1 MPTTPTARKRP
12 IQAQRETILT
22 AYRRSQ
28 LTQREFASQAG
39 ISVSA
44 LQLWL
49 RKAAARPSSQA
60 TAFVQVPNLLA
71 QAPGPAVYRLHLSGG
86 IDLEVG
92 SGFRPE
98 ELASLLQLL
107 RSL

>member
-1 MPTTPTARKRP
+1 MPTTPTVRKRP
-12 IQAQRETILT
+12 TQAQRETILT

-28 LTQREFASQAG
+28 LTQREFAGQAG

-49 RKAAARPSSQA
+49 RKAAARASTETS
-60 TAFVQVPNLLA
+60 AFVEVPNLLA
-71 QAPGPAVYRLHLSGG
+71 QAPGPAVYRLHLPGAIG
-86 IDLEVG
+86 LEIG
-92 SGFRPE
+92 SGFRAD

>member
-1 MPTTPTARKRP
+1 MPTTPTVRKRP
-12 IQAQRETILT
+12 TQAQREAILT

-28 LTQREFASQAG
+28 LTQREFARQAG

-49 RKAAARPSSQA
+49 RKAAARPCTHP

-71 QAPGPAVYRLHLSGG
+71 QAPDPAVYRLRLPGA
-86 IDLEVG
+86 IDLEVS

-98 ELASLLQLL
+98 ELASLLQVL

>member
-1 MPTTPTARKRP
+1 MPTTPTVRMRP
-12 IQAQRETILT
+12 TQAQREAILST
-22 AYRRSQ
+22 YRRSQ

-49 RKAAARPSSQA
+49 RKATPRPSSQT

-71 QAPGPAVYRLHLSGG
+71 QTSPAVYRLHLDGG
-86 IDLEVG
+86 IDLEIS